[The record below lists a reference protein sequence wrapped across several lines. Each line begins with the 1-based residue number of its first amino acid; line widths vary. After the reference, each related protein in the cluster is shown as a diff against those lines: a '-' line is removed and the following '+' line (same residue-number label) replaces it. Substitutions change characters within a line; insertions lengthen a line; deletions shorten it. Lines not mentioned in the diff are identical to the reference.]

1 VLLRAVVLALAIAV
15 SGSTTAVGQEAE
27 PLSPPPALEV
37 EPCHAVA
44 MHGQPKYGPD
54 FTHFDYANPDAPKGG
69 AIRLAAQGS
78 FDSFNPFIV
87 RGTAALGTGYLFE
100 SLMMPSADE
109 PLTMYGLL
117 AESIELPDDRSWA
130 IFNINPEARWHDGEP
145 VTADDVIFSHEIL
158 TTDGHPFYRYY
169 YADIVEIEKLGQR
182 RLRMIFSEGDNL
194 ELPLIAG
201 QMPILPK
208 HWWEGRDFSRAIL
221 ESPLGSGP
229 YRVAGFEANRYVTY
243 QRVEDYWG
251 AELPVN
257 RGRFNFDRIRY
268 DYYLDDTVI
277 REALKAGRIDLR
289 VENQAKAWA
298 LDYDVPAV
306 RDGWLKME
314 ALEHKRPTGMQ
325 GFVFN
330 TRREIFQDPLV
341 REALAYA
348 FDFEWSNRALFF
360 GLYTRTKSYFSNS
373 ELASSGLPEG
383 RELEILES
391 YRGQVPERV
400 FTEPYEPPST
410 DASGWPR
417 ANLREAFR
425 LLREAGWEVDPET
438 LLLTNQESGEPM
450 TFEILL
456 VSPAM
461 ERIVLPFQRN
471 LGRLGITTTVRLVD
485 SSQYI
490 NRYRA
495 FDFDMIINVWGQSDS
510 PGNEQREFW
519 SSAAADMPGSRNLAG
534 VRDPVVDELVELLI
548 AAPTREEL
556 VARTRALD
564 RVLLWGHYVVPQYHS
579 RVDRVLY
586 WDKFAH
592 SDVIPD
598 SGYDLDTWWFDEE
611 RARRLE
617 RRQLVQSE
625 QELGS

>member
-1 VLLRAVVLALAIAV
+1 MLRAALLALAVAV
-15 SGSTTAVGQEAE
+15 SGTTAVLGQEAE
-27 PLSPPPALEV
+27 PLPPPPSLEV
-37 EPCHAVA
+37 VPRHGVA
-44 MHGQPKYGPD
+44 MHGEPKYGAD
-54 FTHFDYANPDAPKGG
+54 FEHFDYANPDAPKGG
-69 AIRLAAQGS
+69 AIRLAALGG
-78 FDSFNPFIV
+78 FDSFNPHIV

-100 SLMMPSADE
+100 SLMVSSADE
-109 PLTMYGLL
+109 PFTMYGLL
-117 AESIELPDDRSWA
+117 AESIELPDDRSWV
-130 IFNINPEARWHDGEP
+130 IFNLHPDARWHDGTP
-145 VTADDVIFSHEIL
+145 VTVEDVIFSHEIL

-169 YADIVEIEKLGQR
+169 YADIVEIEKLGER
-182 RLRMIFSEGDNL
+182 RLRMIFSEGGNR

-221 ESPLGSGP
+221 EPPIGSGP
-229 YRVAGFEANRYVTY
+229 YRVGNFEPGRYVTY
-243 QRVEDYWG
+243 QRVPDYWG
-251 AELPVN
+251 ADLPVN
-257 RGRFNFDRIRY
+257 RGRYNFDRIRY
-268 DYYLDDTVI
+268 DYYMDDTVI

-306 RDGWLKME
+306 RDGRLKME
-314 ALEHKRPTGMQ
+314 ALEHERPTGMQ

-348 FDFEWSNRALFF
+348 FDFEWSNRNLFF

-373 ELASSGLPEG
+373 ELASEGLPEG
-383 RELEILES
+383 RELEILEN

-400 FTEPYEPPST
+400 FTEAYEPPST
-410 DASGWPR
+410 DGTGWPR
-417 ANLREAFR
+417 DNLREAFR
-425 LLREAGWEVDPET
+425 LLEEAGWAVDPET
-438 LLLTNQESGEPM
+438 LLLTNQETGQPM
-450 TFEILL
+450 DFEILL

-519 SSAAADMPGSRNLAG
+519 SSASAEMAGSRNLAG

-548 AAPTREEL
+548 AAPSREEL
-556 VARTRALD
+556 VARTHALD
-564 RVLLWGHYVVPQYHS
+564 RVLLWGHYVIPQYHS

-598 SGYDLDTWWFDEE
+598 TGYDLDTWWFDEE
-611 RARRLE
+611 RDRSLE
-617 RRQLVQSE
+617 MRQRAVE
-625 QELGS
+625 GEEELGS